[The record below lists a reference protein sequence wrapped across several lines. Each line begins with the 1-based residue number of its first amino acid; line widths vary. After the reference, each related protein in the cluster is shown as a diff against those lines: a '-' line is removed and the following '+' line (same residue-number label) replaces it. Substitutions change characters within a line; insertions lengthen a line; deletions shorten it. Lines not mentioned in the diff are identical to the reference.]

1 MRFDRNRLI
10 SPQNYDTMRKL
21 SPLFLLVLLLG
32 LSGCASLPTGVERPV
47 SSHGDRDGEP
57 SRTAADAAPYLT
69 KHQGKSGF
77 WLLGDGLDAYAA
89 RILLTE
95 TADRTIDL
103 QYYLYHNDITGQI
116 LTYRLLRAADRGVRV
131 RLLLDDMAT
140 KGIDTPLATLDTHP
154 NIEVRIVNPY
164 ANRGFRALETLARFD
179 AVTRR
184 MHNKSFS
191 VDNSMTIVGGRNI
204 GDEYFGTHED
214 VNFGD
219 MDVLAMGPVAAKVGA
234 QFDLYWN
241 SELAYPIHSLTDSQ
255 GNLDTLRRDLKEL
268 YEAHRDSPYAQRA
281 RNSDLVRKFV
291 AGTLPFQWGHAL
303 VFYDLPEKLVTDPED
318 RSTHLGPKVR
328 PYTLGAV
335 KRDLLI
341 FSPYFV
347 PGKEGV
353 MVLTDLEKR
362 GVRVRLLTNSL
373 ASTDVGAVHAGYAKY
388 RKPLLQGGVE
398 IFEFKPDADTPRRGK
413 FAKLRGSSGAS
424 LHAKTSV
431 FDREALFIGSPNLD
445 PRSGK
450 LNTELGILFE
460 SEPLAKGLADW
471 FDENQAH
478 IAYRVSLDRS
488 QCKNEH
494 RCEERLQWTDE
505 EGGREVIYLK
515 DPETG
520 VLTRFFVSLISLL
533 PIEGQL

>member
-1 MRFDRNRLI
+1 
-10 SPQNYDTMRKL
+10 
-21 SPLFLLVLLLG
+21 
-32 LSGCASLPTGVERPV
+32 
-47 SSHGDRDGEP
+47 
-57 SRTAADAAPYLT
+57 
-69 KHQGKSGF
+69 
-77 WLLGDGLDAYAA
+77 
-89 RILLTE
+89 
-95 TADRTIDL
+95 
-103 QYYLYHNDITGQI
+103 
-116 LTYRLLRAADRGVRV
+116 LLRAADRGVRV

-140 KGIDTPLATLDTHP
+140 KGIDAMLATLDSHP
-154 NIEVRIVNPY
+154 DIEVRIVNPY
-164 ANRGFRALETLARFD
+164 ASRGFRGLETLTRFD
-179 AVTRR
+179 TVTRR

-191 VDNSMTIVGGRNI
+191 VDDSMTVVGGRNI
-204 GDEYFGTHED
+204 GDEYFGVHED

-219 MDVLAMGPVAAKVGA
+219 MDVLAVGPAAAKVGN

-241 SELAYPIHSLTDSQ
+241 SELAYPIQSLAGGPGD
-255 GNLDTLRRDLKEL
+255 LDVLRRDLKEL
-268 YEAHRDSPYAQRA
+268 DEGHRNSPYAQRA

-303 VFYDLPEKLVTDPED
+303 VFYDLPEKLITDPED
-318 RSTHLGPKVR
+318 RSTHLGPKAR

-347 PGKEGV
+347 PGEEGV

-398 IFEFKPDADTPRRGK
+398 IYEFKPDADTPRKGK

-424 LHAKTSV
+424 LHAKTTV

-460 SEPLAKGLADW
+460 SEALAKGLADW
-471 FDENQAH
+471 FDDNQAH

-488 QCKNEH
+488 QCTNEH
-494 RCEERLQWTDE
+494 RCEERLRWTDE
-505 EGGREVIYLK
+505 EDGRKAVYLK

-520 VLTRFFVSLISLL
+520 VLTRFFVSLVSLL